1 MKALETREQ
10 EKSVDAVECN
20 PGLLFVGVRRAT
32 WSVMASMSS
41 LGMIDGD
48 MGFFASLAV
57 GWVSPKLDGEF
68 ISNKGHAASHMTE
81 LYKSTIIIHW
91 WVLRI

>member
-1 MKALETREQ
+1 
-10 EKSVDAVECN
+10 
-20 PGLLFVGVRRAT
+20 
-32 WSVMASMSS
+32 
-41 LGMIDGD
+41 MIDGD

-68 ISNKGHAASHMTE
+68 ISNKGRAASHMTE